1 MLFEQLEM
9 LMMLMIVTTYN
20 LDHPN
25 VVKLVE
31 VVDDPEEVCDYA
43 GDDRWDHSFRMLR
56 KSCMTFCSSSW
67 RNL

>member
-31 VVDDPEEVCDYA
+31 VVDDPEEVRP
-43 GDDRWDHSFRMLR
+43 DDDDDDHWEHSFRMLR
-56 KSCMTFCSSSW
+56 KCCKTFCSSSW
-67 RNL
+67 RN